1 MTAFDFGVLAILSA
15 SVMVGMWRGLVSEL
29 LALAAWVVGFF
40 AAQATASQVGSVFR
54 DFVRDATIEYVLGFA
69 TVLLGVLVVFAVVRM
84 ALQGLLAAVGLGVTD
99 RILGSAFGAARAVA
113 LIVALVLAGGLT
125 NLPQKPWWRE
135 AASAPPLETAALAA
149 KPYLPPQVAKRIRY
163 R

>member
-1 MTAFDFGVLAILSA
+1 
-15 SVMVGMWRGLVSEL
+15 
-29 LALAAWVVGFF
+29 
-40 AAQATASQVGSVFR
+40 VFHA
-54 DFVRDATIEYVLGFA
+54 FVRDATIEYVLGFA
-69 TVLLGVLVVFAVVRM
+69 TVLLGVLVVFALVRM

-99 RILGSAFGAARAVA
+99 RILGSVFGGARAAA
-113 LIVALVLAGGLT
+113 LLVALVLAGGLT